1 MTNADFEL
9 KIPRSH
15 ELYNRALRLLPAG
28 VSYRNRLFGPYP
40 FYVESAKGSRVTDVD
55 GNSYTDY
62 WCTHFS
68 GILGHSH
75 AKVREALE
83 KQLQKGWNFGLVH
96 ELEVRH
102 AELVKRFVPSAEMIR
117 YSNSGTEANMYA
129 VRLARTYTKRSLIGK
144 FEGGWHGGYDA
155 LHCAIKPPFD
165 AVPSGGLTAGALADT
180 VVLPYNDLEETKRIL
195 NKRNPACIIVEP
207 VLGAGGMIPAE
218 REFLAGLRELCDEI
232 GALLV
237 FDEVITGFRL
247 GLGGGQAYYHV
258 QPDLTVFGKIIG
270 GGLPIGA
277 IAGRRDIMEHM
288 DHTKYSGEEYCFHGG
303 TGAANALT
311 LAAGEATIQALH
323 DMPVYDKIDRLGE
336 RARTKLAQTFNRLH
350 LAAQVTG
357 IGSLF
362 AIHFTRQ
369 KKIQNMRH
377 LSDAYKEHSRQ
388 LFAFL
393 LSRGVLIMVPES
405 LHAAVSYAHTEDE
418 IDKLVSCVEEY
429 SKAQTR

>member
-1 MTNADFEL
+1 MTDADFEQ
-9 KIPRSH
+9 KTPRSH
-15 ELYNRALRLLPAG
+15 ELYNRALHLLPAG
-28 VSYRNRLFGPYP
+28 VSYGSRLFGPYP

-62 WCTHFS
+62 WCAHFS
-68 GILGHSH
+68 SILGHSH
-75 AKVREALE
+75 AKVREAIE

-96 ELEVRH
+96 ELEARH

-129 VRLARTYTKRSLIGK
+129 VRLTRTYTKRSLIGK

-155 LHCAIKPPFD
+155 LDCAIKPPFGD
-165 AVPSGGLTAGALADT
+165 LPSGGLTAGALADT

-195 NKRNPACIIVEP
+195 SKRNPACIIVEP

-247 GLGGGQAYYHV
+247 GLGGGQTYYRV
-258 QPDLTVFGKIIG
+258 RPDLTVFGKIIG

-303 TGAANALT
+303 TGAANVLT
-311 LAAGEATIQALH
+311 LTAGEATIQTLR
-323 DMPVYDKIDRLGE
+323 DEPVYDRIDRLGE
-336 RARTKLAQTFNRLH
+336 RARTELAQTFNRLG
-350 LAAQVTG
+350 LAVQVTG

-369 KKIQNMRH
+369 KKIRNMRH
-377 LSDAYKEHSRQ
+377 LSDAYKEQSRQ

-418 IDKLVSCVEEY
+418 IDTLVSCVEEY
-429 SKAQTR
+429 LKLQTR